1 MPKTQNVIIDKIH
14 KIEVP
19 VYNSFTGDKMGT
31 VSQSTE
37 QDVFNALDSAKIGES
52 IGKKMSASERIA
64 ILRKAVIIMEREFDV
79 LSNFIATEGIKT
91 ISQARREVTRALNTM
106 QLSAEEAGRISGAT
120 IPFNAVTGSED
131 RVGYEFKV
139 PIGIVIAITP
149 FNDPLNLVCHKLGP
163 AIAAGNPV
171 ILKPSDYTPLVAIKF
186 GEILYESGLPKEMLS
201 IITGS
206 PEHFGDAL
214 LRDDRIRLISFT
226 GGVEAAKIIQKK
238 AGLKKLA
245 MELGSNS
252 PVIVLSDADLEEA
265 VQSCVS
271 GAFYAS
277 GQNCVG
283 VKRIF
288 VEETIYD
295 SFLHNFSQLTSTLKM
310 GSPLSEDVD
319 IGPIISKESIH
330 QISDF
335 ITESM
340 HHGAKIVSGGKT
352 IGNCY
357 VPTILESDCMNDIA
371 NCLEVF
377 GPVVTISKVKNLD
390 QAIVC
395 CNKSPFGL
403 HSAIFTNNINNAYK
417 AINELDCS
425 GVMVNDS
432 TDYRIDAMPFGGVK
446 SSGVGR
452 EGVKSAIE
460 AMSETKVVCLKLK
473 I

>member
-1 MPKTQNVIIDKIH
+1 MVLENTHTSRIA
-14 KIEVP
+14 
-19 VYNSFTGDKMGT
+19 VYNSFTGDKIGS
-31 VSQSTE
+31 VPQSTE
-37 QDVFNALDSAKIGES
+37 QDVLDALDLAKIGEA
-52 IGKKMSASERIA
+52 IGRKMPASKRIA
-64 ILRKAVIIMEREFDV
+64 ILKKAVILMEREFDV
-79 LSNFIATEGIKT
+79 LSNLIATEGIKT
-91 ISQARREVTRALNTM
+91 IVQAKKEVTRAINTM
-106 QLSAEEAGRISGAT
+106 QLSAEEAGRLIGAT
-120 IPFNAVTGSED
+120 IPFNAVPGSED
-131 RVGYEFKV
+131 RFGYETKF
-139 PIGIVIAITP
+139 PIGIVVAITP

-186 GEILYESGLPKEMLS
+186 GEILFEAGLPKEMLS

-206 PEHFGDAL
+206 PEVFGDSL
-214 LRDDRIRLISFT
+214 ISDERVRLISFT
-226 GGVEAAKIIQKK
+226 GGLEAAKVIQKK
-238 AGLKKLA
+238 AGLKKIV

-252 PVIVLSDADLEEA
+252 PVIILSDADLEEA

-288 VEETIYD
+288 IEEVIYN
-295 SFLHNFSQLTSTLKM
+295 SFLSNFSQLTSTLKV

-319 IGPIISKESIH
+319 VGPIVSNESIH
-330 QISDF
+330 QIDAF
-335 ITESM
+335 IAESIAD
-340 HHGAKIVSGGKT
+340 GARIIAGGKT

-357 VPTILESDCMNDIA
+357 EPTILEADCDNDIA
-371 NCLEVF
+371 NCKEVF
-377 GPVVTISKVKNLD
+377 GPVVTLSKLKNLD
-390 QAIVC
+390 HALAC

-403 HSAIFTNNINNAYK
+403 HTAIFTNNINVAHK
-417 AINELDCS
+417 AINELDCA

-446 SSGVGR
+446 RSGMGR

-460 AMSETKVVCLKLK
+460 AMSETKIICFKLK

>member
-1 MPKTQNVIIDKIH
+1 MVLEKIH
-14 KIEVP
+14 PRTVA
-19 VYNSFTGDKMGT
+19 VYNSFTGDKIGT
-31 VSQSTE
+31 VPQSTK
-37 QDVFNALDSAKIGES
+37 QDVLNAIDLAKIGE
-52 IGKKMSASERIA
+52 ITGRKMPAAKRIA
-64 ILRKAVIIMEREFDV
+64 ILKKAVTIMEREFNV
-79 LSNFIATEGIKT
+79 LSSLIATEGIKT
-91 ISQARREVTRALNTM
+91 LVQARKEVTRAINTM
-106 QLSAEEAGRISGAT
+106 QLSSEEAGRIIGET
-120 IPFNAVTGSED
+120 IPFNAVPGSED
-131 RVGYEFKV
+131 RFGYETKF
-139 PIGIVIAITP
+139 PIGIVVAITP

-186 GEILYESGLPKEMLS
+186 GEILFESGLPKEMLS
-201 IITGS
+201 VITGS
-206 PEHFGDAL
+206 PETFGDSL
-214 LRDDRIRLISFT
+214 ISDERVRLISFT
-226 GGVEAAKIIQKK
+226 GGLEAAKVIQRK
-238 AGLKKLA
+238 AGLKKIV

-252 PVIVLSDADLEEA
+252 PVIVLSDANLEEA
-265 VQSCVS
+265 VKSSVS

-288 VEETIYD
+288 IEEDIYD
-295 SFLHNFSQLTSTLKM
+295 SFLNNFSQLTSTLKI
-310 GSPLSEDVD
+310 GSPLSEDTD
-319 IGPIISKESIH
+319 IGPIISKVLIR
-330 QISDF
+330 QIDAF
-335 ITESM
+335 ITESKD
-340 HHGAKIVSGGKT
+340 HGAKLICGGKI
-352 IGNCY
+352 IGNSY
-357 VPTILESDCMNDIA
+357 TPTILEADCDNNTA
-371 NCLEVF
+371 NCKEVF
-377 GPVVTISKVKNLD
+377 GPVVTLSKVKNLE
-390 QAIVC
+390 QAIAC

>member
-1 MPKTQNVIIDKIH
+1 MDIEKTDISSVS
-14 KIEVP
+14 
-19 VYNSFTGDKMGT
+19 VYNSFTGDKIGT
-31 VSQSTE
+31 VPQSTK
-37 QDVFNALDSAKIGES
+37 QDVLDALDLAKKGETIGR
-52 IGKKMSASERIA
+52 KMPASHRIA
-64 ILRKAVIIMEREFDV
+64 ILKKAVTIMERKFDL
-79 LSNFIATEGIKT
+79 LSNLIATEGIKT
-91 ISQARREVTRALNTM
+91 IVQARKEVTRAVNTM
-106 QLSAEEAGRISGAT
+106 QLSAEEAGRIIGAT
-120 IPFNAVTGSED
+120 IPFNAVLGSED
-131 RVGYEFKV
+131 RVGYETKFPV
-139 PIGIVIAITP
+139 GIVVAITP

-171 ILKPSDYTPLVAIKF
+171 ILKPSDYTPLIAIMF
-186 GEILYESGLPKEMLS
+186 GEILFEAGLPKEMLS

-206 PEHFGDAL
+206 PEVFGDSL
-214 LRDDRIRLISFT
+214 ISDERVRLISFT
-226 GGVEAAKIIQKK
+226 GGLEAAKVIQKK
-238 AGLKKLA
+238 AGLKKIV

-252 PVIVLSDADLEEA
+252 PVIILSDANLEEA

-288 VEETIYD
+288 IEEVIYN
-295 SFLHNFSQLTSTLKM
+295 SFLSNFSQLTSTLKV

-319 IGPIISKESIH
+319 VGPIVSNESIH
-330 QISDF
+330 QIDAF
-335 ITESM
+335 IAESIAD
-340 HHGAKIVSGGKT
+340 GARIIAGGKT

-357 VPTILESDCMNDIA
+357 EPTILEADCDNDIA
-371 NCLEVF
+371 NCKEVF
-377 GPVVTISKVKNLD
+377 GPVVTLSKVKNLD
-390 QAIVC
+390 QAIAC

-403 HSAIFTNNINNAYK
+403 HTAIFTNNINVAHK
-417 AINELDCS
+417 AINELDCA

-446 SSGVGR
+446 RSGMGR

-460 AMSETKVVCLKLK
+460 AMSETKIICFKLK

>member
-1 MPKTQNVIIDKIH
+1 MVLDK
-14 KIEVP
+14 KNTSTVN
-19 VYNSFTGDKMGT
+19 VYNSYTGDKIGT
-31 VSQSTE
+31 VPQSTQ
-37 QDVFNALDSAKIGES
+37 QDVKNALDLAKKGEA
-52 IGKKMSASERIA
+52 IGKKMPASERIS
-64 ILRKAVIIMEREFDV
+64 ILRKAVNIMEREFDV
-79 LSNFIATEGIKT
+79 LSNLIATEGIKT
-91 ISQARREVTRALNTM
+91 IAQARKEVTRALNTM
-106 QLSAEEAGRISGAT
+106 QLSAEEAGRIIGAT
-120 IPFNAVTGSED
+120 IPFNAVPGSED
-131 RVGYEFKV
+131 RVGYEVKV
-139 PIGIVIAITP
+139 PIGIVVAITP
-149 FNDPLNLVCHKLGP
+149 FNDPLNLICHKLGP

-214 LRDDRIRLISFT
+214 LKDDRIRLISFT

-238 AGLKKLA
+238 AGLKKLV

-265 VQSCVS
+265 VKSCVS

-288 VEETIYD
+288 VEADIYD
-295 SFLHNFSQLTSTLKM
+295 SFLIHFSQLTSTLKI
-310 GSPLSEDVD
+310 GSPLSEDID
-319 IGPIISKESIH
+319 MGPIISKESIH
-330 QISDF
+330 QIDAF
-335 ITESM
+335 IAESIND
-340 HHGAKIVSGGKT
+340 GAKIIRGGKT

-357 VPTILESDCMNDIA
+357 TPTILEADCDNDTS
-371 NCLEVF
+371 NCKEVF
-377 GPVVTISKVKNLD
+377 GPVVTLSKVKNLE
-390 QAIVC
+390 QAIAC

-403 HSAIFTNNINNAYK
+403 HAAIFTNNINNAHK
-417 AINELDCS
+417 AISELECA

-432 TDYRIDAMPFGGVK
+432 TDYRIDAMPFGGIK
-446 SSGVGR
+446 SSGMGR

-460 AMSETKVVCLKLK
+460 AMSEIKIACFKLK